1 MNIHIETMV
10 ATSNTVS
17 GVVEI
22 EGQVSVIDNLTV
34 LPSDSPA
41 KRRDMLIDAAL
52 AEQGKE
58 RVKGDI

>member
-1 MNIHIETMV
+1 MNIHIEMMV
-10 ATSNTVS
+10 GTLNTIS

-22 EGQVSVIDNLTV
+22 DGQVSVIDNLTV

-41 KRRDMLIDAAL
+41 KRRDLLIDAAL

-58 RVKGDI
+58 HARSDI

>member
-1 MNIHIETMV
+1 MNIHIEMMV
-10 ATSNTVS
+10 GTLDTIS

-22 EGQVSVIDNLTV
+22 DGQVSVIDNLTV

-52 AEQGKE
+52 AKQCKE
-58 RVKGDI
+58 RSSSDI

>member
-1 MNIHIETMV
+1 MNIHIEMMV
-10 ATSNTVS
+10 GTLDTIS

-22 EGQVSVIDNLTV
+22 DGQVSVIDNLTV

-58 RVKGDI
+58 HARSDI